1 MASKL
6 GKQESA
12 GAVRKLSDLVA
23 GSTEN
28 AAVRTR
34 FLAQLFNTVGDSQVK
49 YGALLAALRY
59 AAKAGTT
66 GQLMPA
72 WEGSLDS
79 FMGSFGDVGP
89 GAKRELYVA
98 FAEQYAEPCAKSYK
112 CLLQAVA
119 TLDKEPAAGAGA
131 GELVAKAIVEFLKA
145 KDVYSCDLLHG
156 AAVKGMGK
164 SSKHYGMVELLQI
177 FVEGQFSDYEAFMG
191 KNKGL
196 LGAHGLDAEDCARK
210 MRIMTLAGIAST
222 ADAGEVSYAYVK
234 EALGIEGDTVEK
246 WIVSAI
252 GAGVLEG
259 RMDQMREVLEVSKT
273 TARTFKAADWDE
285 VAKRLS
291 MFKTNLNSI
300 AASIDVVA

>member
-49 YGALLAALRY
+49 YDALLSALRY

-66 GQLMPA
+66 DQLMPA

-79 FMGSFGDVGP
+79 FMGSFGDVGA

-98 FAEQYAEPCAKSYK
+98 FSEQYAEPCAKSYK

-119 TLDKEPAAGAGA
+119 TLDTEPAAGAD
-131 GELVAKAIVEFLKA
+131 ELVAKAIAEFLKA

-156 AAVKGMGK
+156 TAVKGMGK
-164 SSKHYGMVELLQI
+164 ASKHYGMVELLQI
-177 FVEGQFSDYEAFMG
+177 FVEGQFSDYEAFTG

-196 LGAHGLDAEDCARK
+196 LGAYGLDAEDCARK

>member
-49 YGALLAALRY
+49 YDALLSALRY

-79 FMGSFGDVGP
+79 FMGSFGDVGA

-119 TLDKEPAAGAGA
+119 TLDTEPAAGAD
-131 GELVAKAIVEFLKA
+131 ELVAKAIAEFLKA

-156 AAVKGMGK
+156 TAVKGMGK
-164 SSKHYGMVELLQI
+164 ASKHYGMVELLQI
-177 FVEGQFSDYEAFMG
+177 FVEGQFSDYEAFTG

-196 LGAHGLDAEDCARK
+196 LGAYGLDAEDCARK